1 MTYTVYAIS
10 VEDAYVKLSRLIR
23 TQGIRIE
30 SRVGSTIEID
40 LPVATVFDFPRRRV
54 FFSEYRDWPVFFN
67 FFEFLWMING
77 RRDVAY
83 LEQFN
88 SNMKLYSDDGKDYH
102 AAYGYRW
109 RHHFGFDQIEKII
122 HHLTVSPNSRRAILQ
137 MWDPVADLDVES
149 KDLPCNMAIKF
160 EIRDRRLNC
169 IVMNRSNDLIYGLT
183 CANSSQFG
191 FLLEYMAARLNVE
204 VGRYIH
210 FSSNLHV
217 YLDVWNKK
225 APPIGKIPYDFYH
238 GNENITLVP
247 LFANQE
253 EVQSKAFDR
262 DLNKHFAFWESGIFD
277 KPNYETVYFKT
288 VVDPMYQA
296 FTFYKSKQYAMALSK
311 LCEVEASDWK
321 VAAIA
326 WVERR
331 MKGIVK

>member
-1 MTYTVYAIS
+1 MTYSVDALS

-23 TQGIRIE
+23 SQGRRIE
-30 SRVGSTIEID
+30 SRAGSTIEID
-40 LPVATVFDFPRRRV
+40 LPVATTFHFPNRRV

-88 SNMKLYSDDGKDYH
+88 SNMKLYSDDGKSYH

-122 HHLTVSPNSRRAILQ
+122 NHLTLYPNSRRAILQ
-137 MWDPVADLDVES
+137 MWDPVADLDVDS
-149 KDLPCNMAIKF
+149 KDLPCNMSVKF
-160 EIRDRRLNC
+160 EIRDRKLNC

-191 FLLEYMAARLNVE
+191 FLLEYMAARLNVFT
-204 VGRYIH
+204 GIYIH

-217 YLDVWNKK
+217 YTDVWNKK
-225 APPIGKIPYDFYH
+225 APPLNQPFYDIYH
-238 GNENITLVP
+238 GNEVLNLVP
-247 LFANQE
+247 LFANKK
-253 EVQSKAFDR
+253 EVENKSFER
-262 DLNKHFAFWESGIFD
+262 DLNKHFSSWEEKISIE
-277 KPNYETVYFKT
+277 NYETVYFRT
-288 VVDPMYQA
+288 VVDPMYRA
-296 FTFYKSKQYAMALSK
+296 FLFVKSKQHSMALSA
-311 LCEVEASDWK
+311 LAEVAASDWRI
-321 VAAIA
+321 AAIK

-331 MKGIVK
+331 MKGEIK